1 MTVPRFSFNHRT
13 VRRRAGTV
21 HRGIP
26 GSPGKETGLGFPVL
40 VYAALSLIIRTDTH
54 LMNRSG
60 LIITIL
66 MSCLAILLWKVVNA
80 PDMEPSWPSKIQG
93 FSFSP
98 FREGQSPSKRIYPT
112 VEQIDRD
119 LAILAGDVHAVR
131 AYTVED
137 TLAEIPRLAAARGLN
152 VVLGAWLTPDLERN
166 EEEIARLIKVYH
178 ENHRNIIRVLVGNEV
193 ILRADLSVNQ
203 MIEYVN
209 TVKKSIKI
217 PVSIAEPWHVW
228 LQYPQLVEHVDFI
241 AVHFLPYWEG
251 IPVDEAV
258 DYCVMR
264 YNELKQRY
272 PGKEIVISEVGWPSG
287 GRIRQKA
294 VASPANQAKFLRR
307 FLDVAEK
314 NNYTYY
320 IMEAFDQIWKK
331 ELEGEAGSLWGV
343 YNDDRQPKFEFIQ
356 PVIRIPEWREL
367 AAISIVLAVL
377 LLLLLFRDSKGL
389 LDRGRGFLAII
400 AYGITTFVVWM
411 VYDFQQQYMT
421 VSTLVVGVV
430 LLFAATGAI
439 LVILAEAH
447 EWAESLWI
455 KKWRRLPQPA
465 PPESVADEALPMV
478 SIHVPA
484 YNEPPAMMI
493 ETINALAALDYPRF
507 EVLIIDNNTKDPAVW
522 EPVAAHCQSLGPRF
536 RFFHVDP
543 LAGFKAG
550 ALNYALRQT
559 DPAAGVVA
567 VIDSDYV
574 VEPDWLRALV
584 PQFADEN
591 LAIVQAPQDYRDG
604 DENAFKAMCLAE
616 YRGFFQIGMVTRNER
631 NAIIQHGT
639 MTMVRRRVLDE
650 VGGWA
655 EWCITEDAEL
665 GLRIFEKG
673 YAASYVPHSFGK
685 GLMPDTF
692 LDYKKQ
698 RFRWAYGS
706 VLILRHHMMA
716 MFGLERTGLTRGQR
730 YHFLA
735 GWLPWFADGIN
746 MLFNILALGWSWGMI
761 LFSDYLSP
769 PHIAFA
775 SLPVMLF
782 FFKSFKMFFLYRS
795 RVTATRLQ
803 SLAAGLAGLAL
814 SHTIARAMLT
824 GFITRRI
831 GFFRTPKNAQA
842 NAIVKALGDAR
853 EELLF
858 VIALVLAIIGVMMRK
873 DSDMLDV
880 RIWASVLAIQAVP
893 YAASVI
899 VSLISGLPKLPAK
912 LVGVMAPLRG
922 LGGEEK

>member
-1 MTVPRFSFNHRT
+1 
-13 VRRRAGTV
+13 
-21 HRGIP
+21 
-26 GSPGKETGLGFPVL
+26 
-40 VYAALSLIIRTDTH
+40 
-54 LMNRSG
+54 MNRSG
-60 LIITIL
+60 LIITII
-66 MSCLAILLWKVVNA
+66 MGCLALLLWKVVNT

-137 TLAEIPRLAAARGLN
+137 NLAEIPKLAAARGLN
-152 VVLGAWLTPDLERN
+152 VTLGAWITPDAERN
-166 EEEIARLIKVYH
+166 EQEIAKLIKVYQ
-178 ENHRNIIRVLVGNEV
+178 ENYRNIVRVLVGNEV
-193 ILRADLSVNQ
+193 ILRADQSVNQ
-203 MIEYVN
+203 MIEYLDM
-209 TVKKSIKI
+209 VKKATKTW
-217 PVSIAEPWHVW
+217 VSTAEPWHVW

-264 YNELKQRY
+264 YNELKERY

-331 ELEGEAGSLWGV
+331 DLEGEAGSLWGV
-343 YNDDRQPKFEFIQ
+343 YNNDRQLKFELIK
-356 PVIRIPEWREL
+356 PIIRIPKWREL
-367 AAISIVLAVL
+367 AVISIVLAVIL
-377 LLLLLFRDSKGL
+377 LLALFRDSRGL
-389 LDRGRGFLAII
+389 LHRGRGFLAIV
-400 AYGITTFVVWM
+400 AYAITTFAVWM

-421 VSTLVVGVV
+421 ASTMLVGIV

-439 LVILAEAH
+439 LVILTEAH

-455 KKWRRLPQPA
+455 AKWRRLPPPA
-465 PPESVADEALPMV
+465 PPEAAADETLPMV
-478 SIHVPA
+478 SVHVPA
-484 YNEPPAMMI
+484 YNEPPDMMI

-507 EVLIIDNNTKDPAVW
+507 EVLVIDNNTKNPAVW

-559 DPAAGVVA
+559 DPEAGVVA

-574 VEPDWLRALV
+574 VEPNWLRSLV

-591 LAIVQAPQDYRDG
+591 MAIVQAPQDYRDG

-673 YAASYVPHSFGK
+673 YAASYTPYSFGK

-706 VLILRHHMMA
+706 VLILRHHMMT
-716 MFGLERTGLTRGQR
+716 MFGLEQTRLTRGQR

-761 LFSDYLSP
+761 FFPDYLSP

-775 SLPVMLF
+775 SLPVSLF
-782 FFKSFKMFFLYRS
+782 FFKSLKMFFLYRS
-795 RVTATRLQ
+795 RVTATRRQ

-831 GFFRTPKNAQA
+831 GFFRTPKNARA

-858 VIALVLAIIGVMMRK
+858 VIALVLAIVGVLMRK
-873 DSDMLDV
+873 DSDMLDI
-880 RIWASVLAIQAVP
+880 RIWSAVLAIQAIP
-893 YAASVI
+893 YAASVL
-899 VSLISGLPKLPAK
+899 VSLISGIPKLPAK

-922 LGGEEK
+922 LGED